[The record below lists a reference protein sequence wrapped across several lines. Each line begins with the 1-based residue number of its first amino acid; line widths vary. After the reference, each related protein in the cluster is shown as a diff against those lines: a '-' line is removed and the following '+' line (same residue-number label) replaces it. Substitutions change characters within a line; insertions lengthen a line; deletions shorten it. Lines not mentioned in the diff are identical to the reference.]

1 MSAKIGLDISSLLA
15 TIVAGNPDGIAV
27 ADASGKASYSELD
40 RWSNALANRINE
52 TVGDEPRVCLLV
64 SGFDREGIAGFIGIL
79 KTPQILVTLDSEI
92 PPANIAE
99 IARQLDAGLCV
110 YSASGAA
117 AVQAAGLS
125 IPSLPIGDLPAGP
138 VPVPPVL
145 SDLSRV
151 ATYKRSSGSTGGAK
165 SAAHTVE
172 GVLGDAIPGA
182 KILELTPGAKLS
194 VVSTFDSALTSAA
207 TLRTILSGA
216 TLLPVDLRFE
226 TPPKAAARLIDAGL
240 THVYCTPTAIRLL
253 CSGLP
258 EGGIFPEL
266 RSILLGGEKTTMA
279 DVRLLAHSTP
289 PDAHLRATF
298 ASTETQLV
306 AHTTVPLTGD
316 VQPEDFADMAL
327 VDGVTIDILAEDGSR
342 NAAGE
347 IGRVQVTSKMITL
360 GYQGVVDP
368 AQAAKV
374 TRNPD
379 GTRSYMTDDMGYLT
393 PDGRIV
399 LTSRAGREIKIRGR
413 RVDLGELEAW
423 LVRQDDIAEAAA
435 VVQPLGSDGS
445 PRLTVF
451 IKPDNGFESTSAL
464 RKRMQAELVAPMQP
478 TAIVLRDELPRT
490 PNQKI
495 DRRALESDLSHLEAR
510 GGEAFDASG
519 LLGEVA
525 KIWTTVLSRSVGGP
539 DTDFFDLGGDSISAT
554 VAALVMEEKLG
565 FPVDSGFVYRYP
577 VLSEQVA
584 QLEKVGREGSS
595 FPDRLLVPLTR
606 PSDLPA
612 GAGEARSRAFLIPG
626 AYGVVLPFAPLA
638 AELAPDWE
646 LVGILH
652 PDLFKAEP
660 KLHSVEATA
669 ERMYRAVT
677 AIQPRGPYYLIGYS
691 FGGAVAHE
699 LGRRLTL
706 AGEQA
711 ATVILDAQVPNLM
724 TALGKINEARRG
736 FKKWLNRHL
745 DRPETHPDE
754 LVPFRNLGM
763 QFPSTTK
770 EETLPFSYARAS
782 RILSKYRPERT
793 TAPMILVKATEAR
806 SRLDTEDLGWGRV
819 APLEQIVL
827 TPGLH
832 RDFFL
837 EPYLKP
843 FAKTIGNSLGQLET
857 RIGQRQVVSETQRR

>member
-117 AVQAAGLS
+117 AVNAAGLS

-182 KILELTPGAKLS
+182 QILELTPGAKLS
-194 VVSTFDSALTSAA
+194 VVSTFDAALTSAA

-464 RKRMQAELVAPMQP
+464 RKRMQAELIASMQP
-478 TAIVLRDELPRT
+478 SAIVVVDALPRT

-495 DRRALESDLSHLEAR
+495 NRRALESDLSHLEAD
-510 GGEAFDASG
+510 GGETLQDDG
-519 LLGEVA
+519 LLGQVA
-525 KIWTTVLSRSVGGP
+525 RIWAGVLNRPVTGP
-539 DTDFFDLGGDSISAT
+539 EKDFFDLGGDSIAAT
-554 VAALVMEEKLG
+554 VAAVKMERALAL
-565 FPVDSGFVYRYP
+565 PVDTGFVYRYP
-577 VLSEQVA
+577 VLSEQVHA
-584 QLEKVGREGSS
+584 LAALEQGGAVL
-595 FPDRLLVPLTR
+595 PDRLLVPLTI
-606 PSDLPA
+606 P
-612 GAGEARSRAFLIPG
+612 GAEGPEPEVPPQRAFLISG
-626 AYGVVLPFAPLA
+626 AGGHVFPFAPVA
-638 AELAPDWE
+638 RELQAQWE
-646 LVGILH
+646 ILGILH
-652 PDLFKAEP
+652 PGILDDEPELGSISDYADRMGKAI
-660 KLHSVEATA
+660 
-669 ERMYRAVT
+669 RAS
-677 AIQPRGPYYLIGYS
+677 QPEGPYFIVGYS
-691 FGGAVAHE
+691 FGAAVAHE
-699 LGRRLTL
+699 IGRRLKAEGETVGVVLVDLQLLKLGTL
-706 AGEQA
+706 RYKAWYTREMFGTRLRRGRDAG
-711 ATVILDAQVPNLM
+711 V
-724 TALGKINEARRG
+724 RRG
-736 FKKWLNRHL
+736 FL
-745 DRPETHPDE
+745 DDPNLDPVEKAKLSISIRAMNQLLERYSPEKTAAPTVVITAAVKDE
-754 LVPFRNLGM
+754 P
-763 QFPSTTK
+763 
-770 EETLPFSYARAS
+770 Y
-782 RILSKYRPERT
+782 
-793 TAPMILVKATEAR
+793 EAH
-806 SRLDTEDLGWGRV
+806 DLGWSKV
-819 APLEQIVL
+819 APLLKVIE
-827 TPGLH
+827 TPGNH
-832 RDFFL
+832 L
-837 EPYLKP
+837 EMFKDQYMEG
-843 FAKTIGNSLGQLET
+843 FARLLDECLTLLAREAGGP
-857 RIGQRQVVSETQRR
+857 RP